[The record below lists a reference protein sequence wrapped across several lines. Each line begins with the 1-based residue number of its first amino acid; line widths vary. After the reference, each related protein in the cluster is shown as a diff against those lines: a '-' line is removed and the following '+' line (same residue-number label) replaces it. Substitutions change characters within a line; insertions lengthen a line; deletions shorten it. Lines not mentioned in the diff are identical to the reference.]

1 MNTLNSKTDE
11 SNRFMYQLTDK
22 FNHKHPNENM
32 SLANLSIYYTW
43 NNIKSEYDN
52 NKFKINDLTWN
63 DKFDSKMDRILFLI
77 FKIILNIS
85 SKNMKL
91 LLIILLYK
99 FM

>member
-22 FNHKHPNENM
+22 FNHKNPNENM
-32 SLANLSIYYTW
+32 VLANLSIYYTW
-43 NNIKSEYDN
+43 NNIKSEYNN

-77 FKIILNIS
+77 FKIILHIL